1 MREKNIAR
9 AVTGTPSADI
19 NPGEAH
25 RDHISRCNAI
35 RTPSLPA
42 SRFRRAPVAHRE
54 MSMKATHQLFISATL
69 ATLMGCS
76 ADPGTSDPTAAI
88 ETGTSQDA
96 VTLIDCQKQVTACTL
111 AAKSLSDLGHCTA
124 QFQGCTAQ
132 AATDLIGQGTLLT
145 DCRAATN
152 KCLDG
157 ALTSADITKCRGLF
171 EACAKD
177 VAATANGVL
186 GDAIS
191 TAKTAVQKTTQTA
204 IDIITA
210 AGGAATG
217 ALDTVNACIQESNQC
232 FSGATLPVNVA
243 GCQKAAESCINHAVT
258 LVSTVTD
265 PLPGPNPGEIANGL
279 LQCQSSVTAC
289 LDKAIS
295 SVDVA
300 ACNGALQLCVKNT
313 SGFVDQ
319 TVNDINT
326 LLPPFFQLPTLT
338 KPVDC
343 ASQAAQCLLAMK
355 SPLDCAN
362 QAATCLTK

>member
-1 MREKNIAR
+1 
-9 AVTGTPSADI
+9 
-19 NPGEAH
+19 
-25 RDHISRCNAI
+25 
-35 RTPSLPA
+35 
-42 SRFRRAPVAHRE
+42 
-54 MSMKATHQLFISATL
+54 MKATYTLFISATL

-76 ADPGTSDPTAAI
+76 ADPGTSDPVDSI
-88 ETGTSQDA
+88 ETATSQEA
-96 VTLIDCQKQVTACTL
+96 VTLVDCQQQVTACTL
-111 AAKSLSDLGHCTA
+111 AARSLSDLG
-124 QFQGCTAQ
+124 GCTAKFQACTTQ
-132 AATDLIGQGTLLT
+132 AAADLVGQGNLLT
-145 DCRAATN
+145 NCRSAAN
-152 KCLDG
+152 KCLEG
-157 ALTSADITKCRGLF
+157 ALTAADITKCRGLF
-171 EACAKD
+171 ETCTKD
-177 VAATANGVL
+177 VATTANTAL
-186 GDAIS
+186 GDIIG
-191 TAKTAVQKTTQTA
+191 TAQTAVQKTTQA
-204 IDIITA
+204 ALDIINA

-217 ALDTVNACIQESNQC
+217 ALDAVNACVKESNQC
-232 FSGATLPVNVA
+232 FSGATLPVNVS
-243 GCQKAAESCINHAVT
+243 GCQQAAEACINHAVT

-265 PLPGPNPGEIANGL
+265 PLPGPNPGEIATGL
-279 LQCQSSVTAC
+279 LQCQSEINAC

-362 QAATCLTK
+362 QAATCLTTP